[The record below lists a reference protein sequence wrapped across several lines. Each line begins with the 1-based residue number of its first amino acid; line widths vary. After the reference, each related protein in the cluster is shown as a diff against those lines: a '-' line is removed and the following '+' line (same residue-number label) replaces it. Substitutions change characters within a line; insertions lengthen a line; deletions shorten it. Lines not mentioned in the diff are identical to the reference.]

1 MTVTLLFRYIYRYI
15 DYSRSLPN
23 WLFETINSMH
33 ILVYNK
39 SNIWL
44 GHNKKEWHDTNLR
57 SRSIACV
64 KVKDINM
71 ENDFG
76 LLLVKNGSSTMA
88 KQLERSG
95 AASVGIS
102 HRTLHNRALMEKW
115 LAKCIN
121 EFREN
126 IGYIKE

>member
-1 MTVTLLFRYIYRYI
+1 M
-15 DYSRSLPN
+15 
-23 WLFETINSMH
+23 
-33 ILVYNK
+33 
-39 SNIWL
+39 
-44 GHNKKEWHDTNLR
+44 
-57 SRSIACV
+57 

-95 AASVGIS
+95 AASVDIS

-121 EFREN
+121 KFREN